1 MAIKPP
7 IAGTWRPSIK
17 SKKEKPFAENG
28 VVDLGTGEWIN
39 LDEEEVVKEN
49 LAFKA
54 INALSSIRPLTYQD
68 IVEENWPYEP
78 FLINRAF
85 SLSEDTVKA
94 AAQMNEHP
102 TLTKD
107 MHAAYYIHSVR
118 PRERFKRKADG
129 TTQKWP
135 KLLDDPEVKIIAQYY
150 GLSIREAKLH
160 LHLHTKEQ
168 VNMMRRALEEGARP
182 SRFY

>member
-7 IAGTWRPSIK
+7 IASTWRPPIK
-17 SKKEKPFAENG
+17 SKKEKSFTENR
-28 VVDLGTGEWIN
+28 VVDLETSEWIS
-39 LDEEEVVKEN
+39 LDEEEVIKEN
-49 LAFKA
+49 VTFKA
-54 INALSSIRPLTYQD
+54 ISALSSIRPLTYQD

-118 PRERFKRKADG
+118 PRRRFE
-129 TTQKWP
+129 KWP
-135 KLLDDPEVKIIAQYY
+135 KLLDDPEVTIIAQYY
-150 GLSIREAKLH
+150 GMSIREAKLH
-160 LHLHTKEQ
+160 LHLHTKEAL
-168 VNMMRRALEEGARP
+168 RAMQKSLAMGGQP
-182 SRFY
+182 SRYK